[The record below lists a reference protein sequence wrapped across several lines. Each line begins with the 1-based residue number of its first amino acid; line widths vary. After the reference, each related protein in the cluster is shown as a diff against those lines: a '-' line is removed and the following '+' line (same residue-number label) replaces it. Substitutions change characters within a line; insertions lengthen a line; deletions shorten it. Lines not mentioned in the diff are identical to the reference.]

1 VRRPAGLVFS
11 AVALMLLSMFQVVM
25 ALLMAFSGMVQAN
38 HPLATTT
45 RSGHPTPPV
54 PSWMPFFSYGVGA
67 FFVALAAWGIVTAI
81 GVFRLR
87 QWARISILVIGG
99 GMALIG
105 LVSVLCTLVFLLIP
119 LPSQPGLNPSQAE
132 VAHTMVKV
140 VLGIVAA
147 FYGLLFA
154 LGVFWLVY
162 FNRAGV
168 RTVFANGAGAD
179 VQSRRPL
186 ILSAIAILMILGAP
200 ACLLAIFIPVPGVI
214 FGFPLRGWEKG
225 VTYLVIVVL
234 QAAGGIGLWQMR
246 EWGRRLMMGIMAFG
260 AINCALY
267 VAWPSLVVRYSEEIS
282 RSMNIP
288 GQYQLPAH
296 FQRMV
301 SAGSSGLSLLFI
313 LAIVAVLHH
322 YRARF
327 DRPIGPSQIKPLQTA

>member
-1 VRRPAGLVFS
+1 MRRPAGLVFS

-38 HPLATTT
+38 HRLATTT
-45 RSGHPTPPV
+45 PSGHIVPPA
-54 PSWMPFFSYGVGA
+54 PSWMPFFSYGLSA

-81 GVFRLR
+81 GMFRLR
-87 QWARISILVIGG
+87 QWARFSILVIGG

-105 LVSVLCTLVFLLIP
+105 LVSALCTLLFLLIP

-140 VLGIVAA
+140 ILGVVAA

-168 RTVFANGAGAD
+168 RIVFANGAGEDA
-179 VQSRRPL
+179 QSRRPL
-186 ILSAIAILMILGAP
+186 ILSAIAILMLLGAP
-200 ACLLAIFIPVPGVI
+200 ACLLGVFIPVPGVL
-214 FGFPLRGWEKG
+214 FGFPLRGWEKA
-225 VTYLVIVVL
+225 VTYLVIAAL

-246 EWGRRLMMGIMAFG
+246 EWGRRLMMGILAFG

-282 RSMNIP
+282 RSMNVP
-288 GQYQLPAH
+288 AQYQLPAH

-301 SAGSSGLSLLFI
+301 SAGSSGVSLLFI

-327 DRPIGPSQIKPLQTA
+327 EPPMSAPPIEPLPTA